1 MIIVKKIDE
10 DKKNVTVSNNG
21 ELQPINFDEF
31 LTIPNVDDVIEPQQS
46 TDNSVQFVIVN
57 NTNVNSSSQKSK
69 LAAGLLGIFLG
80 GLGIHNFYLGNTVK
94 AVIQLLIGT
103 LGWFVMLGW
112 VSNIWGSIEGIIILC
127 SKKGSNWHQDANG
140 NELSD

>member
-1 MIIVKKIDE
+1 M
-10 DKKNVTVSNNG
+10 
-21 ELQPINFDEF
+21 
-31 LTIPNVDDVIEPQQS
+31 TIPNVDDVIEPQQS

-94 AVIQLLIGT
+94 VVIQLLIGT

-112 VSNIWGSIEGIIILC
+112 VSNIWGIIEGIIILC